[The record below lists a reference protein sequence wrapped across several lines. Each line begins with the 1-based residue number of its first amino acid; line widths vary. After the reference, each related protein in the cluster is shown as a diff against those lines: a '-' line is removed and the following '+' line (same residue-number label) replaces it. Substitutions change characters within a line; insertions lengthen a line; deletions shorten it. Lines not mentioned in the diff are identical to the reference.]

1 VAIVTGRPRA
11 DAERFLRDHGL
22 AGLPQ
27 AIVCMEDG
35 PAKPDPTPVRLALER
50 LGVRRAWMIGDTP
63 DDMRAARGAGVVPI
77 GVVAPSDDRERMG
90 RRLVENGGARV
101 LQCLAELEEM
111 LP

>member
-1 VAIVTGRPRA
+1 
-11 DAERFLRDHGL
+11 
-22 AGLPQ
+22 
-27 AIVCMEDG
+27 
-35 PAKPDPTPVRLALER
+35 
-50 LGVRRAWMIGDTP
+50 MIGDTP